1 MAVVATAAAV
11 VVAAV
16 TAAAAAAVVV
26 VVVKAAAAT
35 AAAAVVVDAK
45 AAAATA
51 AVVATSTDLPRSTK
65 ASSEAFFY
73 SSFFGCNTALTRPF
87 MPNTWFKLSA
97 CMLSALKLSDPLVM
111 TMGKS
116 V

>member
-1 MAVVATAAAV
+1 MA
-11 VVAAV
+11 VAAV
-16 TAAAAAAVVV
+16 TAAAAVVV

-35 AAAAVVVDAK
+35 VAAVVVVVDAK

-73 SSFFGCNTALTRPF
+73 SSLLGCNTALTRPV

-97 CMLSALKLSDPLVM
+97 CMLLALKLLSPLLIS
-111 TMGKS
+111 TGRS

>member
-1 MAVVATAAAV
+1 MAAVATAAAV
-11 VVAAV
+11 VVVAAV
-16 TAAAAAAVVV
+16 TAAAVVV

-97 CMLSALKLSDPLVM
+97 CMLSALKLSGPLVIS
-111 TMGKS
+111 MGKS

>member
-1 MAVVATAAAV
+1 MAAVATAAAAAV

-16 TAAAAAAVVV
+16 TAAAVVV

-35 AAAAVVVDAK
+35 VAAVVVVDAK

-73 SSFFGCNTALTRPF
+73 SSLFGCNTALTRPV

-97 CMLSALKLSDPLVM
+97 CMLLALKLLSPLLIS
-111 TMGKS
+111 TGRS

>member
-1 MAVVATAAAV
+1 MAAVATAAAV

-16 TAAAAAAVVV
+16 TAAAVVVV

-35 AAAAVVVDAK
+35 VAAAVVVDAK

-73 SSFFGCNTALTRPF
+73 SSLFGCNTALTRPV

-97 CMLSALKLSDPLVM
+97 CMLLALKLLSPLLIS
-111 TMGKS
+111 TGRS